1 MTNLSFAKH
10 HDEFFA
16 VGEDKFLIRG
26 LPPGLN
32 LEYFGGGKTS
42 TSTSSVS
49 VPPEVL
55 ARYNAVNSIAESAA
69 GVTKTP
75 TYQMDSNGK
84 QKLDENGNPIAQVD
98 SSGNP
103 VYDYSMG
110 QYTPYS
116 GEFVA
121 PVNQQESQSI
131 QNINNSQW
139 VGAQAIDGAS
149 PIVANAGS
157 NGVAS
162 QQAALGTM
170 QQGVDPMQ
178 RGYNQSLDTVNN
190 GAQAGKDLYGN
201 SLSTIGNA
209 AGNAQ
214 NQYGTLYGNINSA
227 QDVGNQYAGAANQA
241 ISGSVNAAAPLMQA
255 GVGLTAQGLGAGQ
268 QYANQAQGYLGA
280 GTQNVDPSQFSQAA
294 INQYESPYI
303 NNVVQAQLGLMNNQN
318 AQQQSQLKGN
328 AIASGAF
335 GGDRAGIAQANLMG
349 QQSLANQQTLANTLQ
364 QGYGQALGAFQQQQ
378 GVNLQAGQANRAAQ
392 QFGEQA
398 SAALGQQQYAQSL
411 GAGQQLANIGN
422 TLYGQNLGQGQA
434 LAGLGQQQYA
444 QGLGA
449 AQAQAGLV
457 GQDYQMGA
465 QQAGMQQSAAQGLF
479 GQAAQQAGLQQSAA
493 QNVYNNNSQQAQFQS
508 QMGQNQYNMGNQT
521 GMNLAN
527 LGLQEQQ
534 ALLQGNQAALAGG
547 QLIQQTQQA
556 QDQAQY
562 NQFLQQQGYPFQV
575 AQYLANI
582 AEGTGALSGSTTTS
596 TQPAPFFSDRRLK
609 EDIKKLGKTDDGLP
623 IYKFKYKGDPSEQT
637 HIGFMADEVEKKHPE
652 AVGESQGFKTVD
664 YDKATRP
671 ARADGGLVNPDM
683 IELLKTHAM
692 MYNQGNKGLG
702 GVGSG
707 GIGAPGFVPQASL
720 PVGQLMT
727 AKMPAAPQSGLKEA
741 ARDASAIAGLAGKGK
756 DAWDWLKKNGPDL
769 SSLTSSSDYAKGGL
783 VPHFAGGG
791 EAPTPEDVDPY
802 GTPGDPD
809 TEGYMAKT
817 IRGMSKPGKLAVAD
831 PPKSGGDSGLGD
843 IASLASS
850 AAKIL
855 PFFFK
860 DGGLVPRPH
869 KAGGG
874 GLENGN
880 DVGLDPNLNDPDFA
894 SPDASESSGLAGD
907 AYTAKTASGKPV
919 FVDPKTGQVLE
930 DQTPPS
936 RREIPTKPQD
946 RAAAYRQYL
955 IDQKG
960 WAPHAA
966 SGAIGNAYW
975 ESSGLNHG
983 IVGDNGASIGLFQ
996 FNRKAGEGIPFT
1008 AWAKENGRDI
1018 LDPYAQLDFM
1028 DERMKGPY
1036 ANVYKQ
1042 MVDSGDARS
1051 AARTFMSGY
1060 ERPNKDF
1067 AHQSA
1072 REMYADAIENGKDL
1086 PAIRAALAQGTGT
1099 PPSAKGADWNDTS
1112 SKGDTGSLTDKISS
1126 KMSDPNVILSI
1137 LAGLGTMAGSNSRY
1151 LGSAILQGLGGG
1163 ASTYAQLNNQT
1174 AQRDIQRGQLG
1185 INQQRVGIEQ
1195 NKYNLELA
1203 MKLKDMNTVRAS
1215 MGLDPISMDDL
1226 KSGTVPGL
1234 GGATETPKTSSGTK
1248 APEAGLNPPLKP
1260 AEAPLP
1266 TPRPQGLDPIVPA
1279 PIAPPNPVVL
1289 PGAALAATPSPAG
1302 ATPEAPAAKPSVTTS
1317 MVKPD
1322 GSPVNPPAPTPSKA
1336 DSFFDNVHPDW
1347 DPRNIAAKASEF
1359 DNQAKDFA
1367 NKARIFATGGD
1378 ATRAREFMGMSQ
1390 QAQVQ
1395 AEALRQKA
1403 QSIVEKPLMMKDGTF
1418 QMNPSVVQANSAT
1431 KAAEAAATTAATR
1444 GATTATTLKEVQ
1456 PEAGGPKVFKT
1467 EAQIL
1472 KEIQD
1477 QQDNPNPGA
1486 GSPLGPISSQPENL
1500 AKRRDKI
1507 EESEL
1512 AMRDQ
1517 FQARQVTRA
1526 RVDNLSKLIENYET
1540 GMFAGNKAGLVAAA
1554 RSVGFDI
1561 NPGAADDPTLFQQFT
1576 KDSMKNIFDDAKALG
1591 GRILVTELAG
1601 LAKTNSDPDLQ
1612 PGANSYILGQSKGL
1626 LNYEDDYFRDYTKW
1640 REQNPTSAYPE
1651 RFDVEWVK
1659 NHSLRDYMD
1668 EGKLGVAAKGDKLPA
1683 TPEEAVDRKKYITP
1697 KGPLYWD
1704 AQQKGFVKTQPPKRT
1719 GTNG

>member
-16 VGEDKFLIRG
+16 VGEDKFLVRG

-55 ARYNAVNSIAESAA
+55 ARYNAVNTIAEKAA
-69 GVTKTP
+69 GITKTA
-75 TYQMDSNGK
+75 TYQMDENGK
-84 QKLDENGNPIAQVD
+84 QKLDENGKPIAQVD

-131 QNINNSQW
+131 QNINNAQW
-139 VGAQAIDGAS
+139 AAQPGLAQAGNLVSQGLGAGTGLVNQS
-149 PIVANAGS
+149 
-157 NGVAS
+157 
-162 QQAALGTM
+162 LGTM
-170 QQGVDPMQ
+170 DAAAQQGQ
-178 RGYNQSLDTVNN
+178 GLYNQSL
-190 GAQAGKDLYGN
+190 G
-201 SLSTIGNA
+201 TIGSA
-209 AGNAQ
+209 AGQAA
-214 NQYGTLYGNINSA
+214 NQYGTLYGDISA
-227 QDVGNQYAGAANQA
+227 AQNVGNQYANRADQS
-241 ISGSVNAAAPLMQA
+241 ITGSTDIAAPLMQQ
-255 GVGLTAQGLGAGQ
+255 GVNLTNQGLGVGAK
-268 QYANQAQGYLGA
+268 YADQSNSFLNA
-280 GTQNVDPSQFSQAA
+280 GTQNVDPTQFGQAA
-294 INQYESPYI
+294 MNQYMSPYL
-303 NNVVQAQLGLMNNQN
+303 NDVVKSQQALMDQQN
-318 AQQQSQLKGN
+318 GQQHSQLQGN
-328 AIASGAF
+328 AIQSGAF
-335 GGDRAGIAQANLMG
+335 GGDRAGIAQANLA
-349 QQSLANQQTLANTLQ
+349 QQQGLANQATLSGILN

-378 GVNLQAGQANRAAQ
+378 GVKLGADQANRAAQ
-392 QFGEQA
+392 QYGQQA
-398 SAALGQQQYAQSL
+398 SAALGQQQYGQNL
-411 GAGQQLANIGN
+411 GAGQNLANIGN

-457 GQDYQMGA
+457 GQNYQMGA

-479 GQAAQQAGLQQSAA
+479 NQGAQNAAFQGQAGQNLFNMNQQAGM
-493 QNVYNNNSQQAQFQS
+493 N
-508 QMGQNQYNMGNQT
+508 T
-521 GMNLAN
+521 GNLA
-527 LGLQEQQ
+527 LQKQQ

-547 QLIQQTQQA
+547 QLMQQTQQA

-596 TQPAPFFSDRRLK
+596 TQPSSFFGSDRRLK
-609 EDIKKLGKTDDGLP
+609 EDIQKIGKADDGLP
-623 IYKFKYKGDPSEQT
+623 IYKFRYKNDPEGLPR
-637 HIGFMADEVEKKHPE
+637 IGFMADEVEKKNPD
-652 AVGESQGFKTVD
+652 AVKEMGGVKAVD

-707 GIGAPGFVPQASL
+707 GVGAPGFVPQASL

-741 ARDASAIAGLAGKGK
+741 ANDASAIAGLAGKGK

-783 VPHFAGGG
+783 VPHYAQGG
-791 EAPTPEDVDPY
+791 EAPEKEEVDPY
-802 GTPGDPD
+802 SEAGDPE
-809 TEGYMAKT
+809 TQGYMAKT
-817 IRGMSKPGKLAVAD
+817 MRGMSKPGKLAVAD

-850 AAKIL
+850 AAKII

-874 GLENGN
+874 GTENGN
-880 DVGLDPNLNDPDFA
+880 DTGLDPNLNDPDLA
-894 SPDASESSGLAGD
+894 APGASESAGLAGD

-930 DQTPPS
+930 DQTAPKT
-936 RREIPTKPQD
+936 REIPDKPQG
-946 RAAAYRQYL
+946 RAQAYRQYL

-975 ESSGLNHG
+975 ESGGLNHN

-1028 DERMKGPY
+1028 DSRMKGPY

-1042 MVDSGDARS
+1042 MVDSGDART
-1051 AARTFMSGY
+1051 AARHFMSGY
-1060 ERPNKDF
+1060 ERPNKDL

-1099 PPSAKGADWNDTS
+1099 PPSAKG
-1112 SKGDTGSLTDKISS
+1112 DTGSLIDKISS

-1163 ASTYAQLNNQT
+1163 ASTYAQLNNQS

-1185 INQQRVGIEQ
+1185 VQQQRVGIEQ
-1195 NKYNLELA
+1195 SKYDLELA
-1203 MKLKDMNTVRAS
+1203 MKLKEMNTVRAS
-1215 MGLDPISMDDL
+1215 MGMGPISMDEL
-1226 KSGTVPGL
+1226 KKGFVPGL
-1234 GGATETPKTSSGTK
+1234 GGATETPKTPSGTK
-1248 APEAGLNPPLKP
+1248 APEVGLNPPLKP

-1266 TPRPQGLDPIVPA
+1266 TPRPQGLDPTIPA
-1279 PIAPPNPVVL
+1279 PIAPPTPVTL
-1289 PGAALAATPSPAG
+1289 PGAALTATPSPAR
-1302 ATPEAPAAKPSVTTS
+1302 ASPETPAAKPTVTTS

-1322 GSPVNPPAPTPSKA
+1322 GSPVNPPAPTPPKT
-1336 DSFFDNVHPDW
+1336 DTFFDNVHPEW
-1347 DPRNIAAKASEF
+1347 DPRNASAKAAEF
-1359 DNQAKDFA
+1359 DKKAMEFATQAKVFG
-1367 NKARIFATGGD
+1367 TGGD
-1378 ATRAREFMGMSQ
+1378 AARMEQFLKMSQ
-1390 QAQVQ
+1390 LAQQQ

-1403 QSIVEKPLMMKDGTF
+1403 QSLVEKPLMMKDGTF
-1418 QMNPSVVQANSAT
+1418 QMAPSIVQANAGA

-1477 QQDNPNPGA
+1477 QQSNPNPGA
-1486 GSPLGPISSQPENL
+1486 GSPLGPVAAQPENL

-1517 FQARQVTRA
+1517 FQARQVARA

-1540 GMFAGNKAGLVAAA
+1540 GMFAGNKAAMVAAA
-1554 RSVGFDI
+1554 RSAGFDI

-1612 PGANSYILGQSKGL
+1612 PGANAYILGQSKGL
-1626 LNYEDDYFRDYTKW
+1626 LDYEDDYFRDYTKW

-1659 NHSLRDYMD
+1659 NHSLLDYMD
-1668 EGKLGVAAKGDKLPA
+1668 EGKLGVAAKGEGVPPREKL
-1683 TPEEAVDRKKYITP
+1683 VDRKKYITP
-1697 KGPLYWD
+1697 NGGPRYWD
-1704 AQQKGFVKTQPPKRT
+1704 AEQGAFVKTQPPKRT